1 MRIRFSI
8 TLCVISALALA
19 ACTDTSQ
26 LGDGKNKTRDGA
38 ALGGAIGAVTGL
50 IVGDSP
56 EERRRGVAIG
66 AILGAG
72 VGAAIGNSLD
82 KQAAA
87 LEQSIANDRIGIVNT
102 GSALIVTMPQDLLF
116 ATDSAIL
123 GVALQSDLRVLA
135 RSLNEYP
142 GTTVDI
148 IGHTDNTGEAAYN
161 QGLSS
166 RRALAVAA
174 ILSDSGVSAQ
184 RMRAYGRGEDAP
196 VASNLSADGRAQNRR
211 VEIIIRP
218 NS

>member
-26 LGDGKNKTRDGA
+26 LGDGQNKTRDGA

-56 EERRRGVAIG
+56 EERRRGVVIG

-148 IGHTDNTGEAAYN
+148 IGHTDNIGEAVYN